1 MFRISPLAPTP
12 FRKPPASHP
21 AKPRPV
27 DTHYTPLAVAKTLV
41 QAMHDLRPELI
52 ADLAAGNG
60 DLLLE
65 AERAWPNAN
74 VVATDIDQRA
84 TRRLTRLRPT
94 WAVGRCDLRSARS
107 RASCRALKG
116 ILRSASLMLLNP
128 PFSCRGG
135 TRFLVETAD
144 GPLQASTAMSFL
156 LLAAPYVA
164 DHGHIISILP
174 LGCLYSA
181 KDALAWDHLKLRYD
195 VTLLDSYAM
204 GTFPNST
211 ASTAIVRFSPRT
223 QRVAAT
229 GPHRPIVSKFEP
241 QFPVRLVRGSCPA
254 HRQRNDSQKPA
265 LVHYTDIRNGTVL
278 LNGRR
283 GFGSFACVD
292 GPAIIIPRVGRVT
305 AGKIA
310 LYEARHS
317 VMLSDCVIALK
328 PCSLKD
334 AHILRNR
341 LIDNLNQLPAQYIG
355 TGAPFITIARLRA
368 ALGTLGV
375 QIDESS

>member
-1 MFRISPLAPTP
+1 MR
-12 FRKPPASHP
+12 
-21 AKPRPV
+21 
-27 DTHYTPLAVAKTLV
+27 
-41 QAMHDLRPELI
+41 DLRPALI

-65 AERAWPNAN
+65 AERAWPNADF
-74 VVATDIDQRA
+74 VATDIEQRA
-84 TRRLTRLRPT
+84 VRRLTRLRPN

-107 RASCRALKG
+107 RASCRALKPV
-116 ILRSASLMLLNP
+116 LRSASLMLLNP

-144 GPLQASTAMSFL
+144 RPLHASTAISFL
-156 LLAAPYVA
+156 LLASPYVA
-164 DHGHIISILP
+164 DRGHIISILP
-174 LGCLYSA
+174 LGCLHNA
-181 KDALAWDHLKLRYD
+181 KDALAWHHLKSRYD
-195 VTLLDSYAM
+195 VTILDTYRM
-204 GTFPNST
+204 GVFPNSS
-211 ASTAIVRFSPRT
+211 ASTAVVRFSPPT
-223 QRVAAT
+223 PRVVA
-229 GPHRPIVSKFEP
+229 PHRPIAPKFEP
-241 QFPVRLVRGSCPA
+241 QFPVRLIRGSCPA
-254 HRQRNDSQKPA
+254 HCQRHEEQKPA

-292 GPAIIIPRVGRVT
+292 GPAILIPRVGRVT

-310 LYEARHS
+310 FYEARHS

-328 PCSLKD
+328 PPSLKH

-341 LIDNLNQLPAQYIG
+341 LIDNLDQLRAQYTG
-355 TGAPFITIARLRA
+355 TGAPFITTARLRA
-368 ALGTLGV
+368 ALAILGV